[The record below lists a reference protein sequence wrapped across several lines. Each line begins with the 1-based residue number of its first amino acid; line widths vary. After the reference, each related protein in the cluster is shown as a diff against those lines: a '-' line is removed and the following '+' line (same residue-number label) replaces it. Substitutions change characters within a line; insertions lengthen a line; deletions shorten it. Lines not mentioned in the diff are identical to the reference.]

1 MRAAKQTIRKVI
13 VQRLD
18 KKMIAADLSLSLF
31 HPHKQQIISL
41 SLLDNL
47 TNSPLS
53 LTHMNYIQTHIP
65 THADTHLA
73 NIYLFHL
80 VCVCERV

>member
-18 KKMIAADLSLSLF
+18 KKMIAADLSLSLLI
-31 HPHKQQIISL
+31 PHKQQIISL

-47 TNSPLS
+47 ANSPLS
-53 LTHMNYIQTHIP
+53 LTHTPTP
-65 THADTHLA
+65 THPHTHTRSSNLNGDA
-73 NIYLFHL
+73 Q
-80 VCVCERV
+80 VEK